1 MSSNRVA
8 HLSIY
13 LNMGVIVD
21 PLFTEPAMSD
31 TALRVVIKPGSGEP
45 ADANAC
51 RWPASNTGA
60 RGRAGNFACQPF
72 PMTRCRT

>member
-51 RWPASNTGA
+51 RWSD
-60 RGRAGNFACQPF
+60 RRALPEAAE
-72 PMTRCRT
+72 